1 MKSQVKRANLSQA
14 LNTVGRMVKQRATL
28 PILSNVMISSDKGR
42 LKIAATDLE
51 SAVITWIGAKVDEEG
66 AVTIPART
74 LIDYIAAT
82 SFEVVTIDV
91 RGTDVWLK
99 SDQNKAMIKGM
110 GVEEFPIIPQVK
122 SSNWIKVS
130 AGMIKN
136 AIMAT
141 SVAAALDETRPV
153 LAGIYFVARGSELKV
168 VATDSYR
175 LAEYKMQIDK
185 LPSPLE
191 FIIPARVANELS
203 RVLPA
208 SPAGGPSG
216 ENEERESENDPKTE
230 IAVGENQAEFKFSD
244 NIFLSR
250 QIEGAFPDYE
260 QIIPK
265 EFIYEFTVEKERLA
279 EALRG
284 ASVFARESGN
294 NIKLTCTEGSVVV
307 SAASAQVGDTE
318 ATLEVE
324 SSGNPLT
331 VAYNAKYILDA
342 INVISSQEIKIA
354 FSGALNPGLITGVG
368 NDNYRYVIMPLRSE

>member
-1 MKSQVKRANLSQA
+1 MKSQVKRSNLAYA
-14 LNTVGRMVKQRATL
+14 LNIVGRMIKQRATL
-28 PILSNVMISSDKGR
+28 PILSNIMVSTDKGR
-42 LKIAATDLE
+42 LKIASTDLE

-74 LIDYIAAT
+74 LIDYISAT
-82 SFEVVTIDV
+82 SFEVVDV
-91 RGTDVWLK
+91 DVKGTDIWLK
-99 SDQNKAMIKGM
+99 SNQNKAMIKGM
-110 GVEEFPIIPQVK
+110 GIEEFPIIPQVK

-141 SVAAALDETRPV
+141 SIAAALDETRPV
-153 LAGIYFVARGSELKV
+153 LAGIYFKARGSELKAI
-168 VATDSYR
+168 ATDSYR
-175 LAEYKMQIDK
+175 LAEYKMPIEK
-185 LPSPLE
+185 LAAPLD

-203 RVLPA
+203 RVLP
-208 SPAGGPSG
+208 SG
-216 ENEERESENDPKTE
+216 ENEEKESESDPKVE
-230 IAVGENQAEFKFSD
+230 IAVGENQAEFKFD
-244 NIFLSR
+244 DIIFLSR
-250 QIEGAFPDYE
+250 QIEGSFPDYE

-265 EFIYEFTVEKERLA
+265 EFVYEFRASKDELA
-279 EALRG
+279 EALRS

-318 ATLEVE
+318 ATLRVE
-324 SSGNPLT
+324 SSGTPLT

-342 INVISSQEIKIA
+342 INVVTSQEIKIA

-368 NDNYRYVIMPLRSE
+368 NDSYRYVIMPLRSE

>member
-91 RGTDVWLK
+91 RGTDIWLK
-99 SDQNKAMIKGM
+99 SDRNKAMIKGM

-185 LPSPLE
+185 LPVALE

-203 RVLPA
+203 RVL
-208 SPAGGPSG
+208 PSG

-265 EFIYEFTVEKERLA
+265 EFVYEFAVEKERLA

-307 SAASAQVGDTE
+307 SAASAQVGDAE
-318 ATLEVE
+318 ATLKVE
-324 SSGNPLT
+324 SSGSPLT